1 MNFIKEASM
10 NALKQFNFPVVV
22 GRVEKGKQ
30 LGRTLGFPTA
40 NLNLVAGFS
49 VENGVYGVYIYH
61 NSKKYIGILNVGKR
75 PTFNDG
81 EHKSYEV
88 HILDFEGW
96 IYDEYLTME
105 IMIYIRGEQKFDQL
119 QDLIGQLQADED
131 YARKHLIK

>member
-1 MNFIKEASM
+1 M

-88 HILDFEGW
+88 HILDFDEW

>member
-1 MNFIKEASM
+1 M

-40 NLNLVAGFS
+40 NLNLIAGFS

-88 HILDFEGW
+88 HILDFDGW

-105 IMIYIRGEQKFDQL
+105 IMFYIRGEKNL
-119 QDLIGQLQADED
+119 TNCRI
-131 YARKHLIK
+131 

>member
-40 NLNLVAGFS
+40 NLNLIAGFS

-88 HILDFEGW
+88 HILDFDEW